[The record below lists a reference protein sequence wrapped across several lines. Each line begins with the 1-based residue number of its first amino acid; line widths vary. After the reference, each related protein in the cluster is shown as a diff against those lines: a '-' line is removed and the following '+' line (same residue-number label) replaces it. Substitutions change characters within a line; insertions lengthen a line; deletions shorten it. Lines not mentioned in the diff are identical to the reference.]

1 LLTKS
6 INKTLFESHEAR
18 SRSSADSTPGSLVN
32 LVHERLGERRFYA
45 LADEVRRH
53 RAEAERDGGVTPEDE
68 ALYARL
74 RLICGEL

>member
-1 LLTKS
+1 LTNSIKKS
-6 INKTLFESHEAR
+6 LFESHEAR

-32 LVHERLGERRFYA
+32 LVQERLGERRFYA
-45 LADEVRRH
+45 LADEIRRH
-53 RAEAERDGGVTPEDE
+53 RAAAERDGGATSEDE